1 MLLLKNLSVDD
12 SVYDFCTAY
21 VAENPPD
28 RQYDNNNL
36 FEWYPKISHFK
47 SNFEFKSMC
56 IGKLPNGFLSE
67 HVDDGRESALVIPV
81 SPEYLVMTFDSSNS
95 YKIEYPFIIDTT
107 KNHGV
112 ITAPDS
118 LFMTIDFYMSFE
130 KLHPYIMSYDFLT
143 LGMV

>member
-95 YKIEYPFIIDTT
+95 YKIESPFIIDTT

-118 LFMTIDFYMSFE
+118 VFMTIDFYMPFE

-143 LGMV
+143 LGIA